1 MEETSTNLE
10 ALGSTSSTK
19 NNNDDDERI
28 LGGFEN
34 DIEQEKDALSSLLLL
49 STNDTNQQQTFC
61 ENADNSKNILNDDD
75 DDGDSYD
82 GFVRTKPK
90 DIEDEQD
97 NDNHDGDDISDHNF
111 NKNEFKHQSEKAIEP
126 SPSNKLSVGSKCFKF
141 DQIVEVP
148 QGGRDDTFRIALFGG
163 MSNVKNVKL
172 TNTVLKERIH
182 LGIEILTSG
191 MMYQP
196 SLVLFMSV
204 FYVRYIFLYDA
215 SFDYFIL
222 TAYDALVNK
231 MEILVL
237 YLEI

>member
-111 NKNEFKHQSEKAIEP
+111 NKNEFKHQSEKTIEP

-172 TNTVLKERIH
+172 ANTVLKERIH

>member
-163 MSNVKNVKL
+163 LSNVKNVKL

>member
-1 MEETSTNLE
+1 MTLNKKKMHYPLYFYSVLMTQ
-10 ALGSTSSTK
+10 TSSRHSAK
-19 NNNDDDERI
+19 M
-28 LGGFEN
+28 
-34 DIEQEKDALSSLLLL
+34 
-49 STNDTNQQQTFC
+49 QTT
-61 ENADNSKNILNDDD
+61 DD

-163 MSNVKNVKL
+163 LSNVKNVKL

>member
-1 MEETSTNLE
+1 MEETTTNLE
-10 ALGSTSSTK
+10 ALGSTSST
-19 NNNDDDERI
+19 NDDDERI

-75 DDGDSYD
+75 DDGDAYD
-82 GFVRTKPK
+82 GFVRTKPT

-97 NDNHDGDDISDHNF
+97 NDNHNGDDISDHNF
-111 NKNEFKHQSEKAIEP
+111 NKNKFKYQSEKTIEP

-191 MMYQP
+191 MMYHRWFY
-196 SLVLFMSV
+196 SCLSFFM
-204 FYVRYIFLYDA
+204 
-215 SFDYFIL
+215 
-222 TAYDALVNK
+222 
-231 MEILVL
+231 
-237 YLEI
+237 